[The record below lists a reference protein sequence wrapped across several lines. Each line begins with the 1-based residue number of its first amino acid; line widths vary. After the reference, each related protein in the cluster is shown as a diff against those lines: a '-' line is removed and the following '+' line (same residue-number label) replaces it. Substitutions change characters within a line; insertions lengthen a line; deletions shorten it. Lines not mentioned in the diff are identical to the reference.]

1 MKSVR
6 KPVQNHPIMNSLL
19 KYRELLCEQNKRYE
33 TIILPQIDKI
43 LSNTI
48 LSKYDIIL
56 YLILIL
62 YF

>member
-19 KYRELLCEQNKRYE
+19 KYRELLCEQSKRYE

-43 LSNTI
+43 IN
-48 LSKYDIIL
+48 LSKYDIVF
-56 YLILIL
+56 YL
-62 YF
+62 